1 MLILIMLRILQ
12 ILEVNQPL
20 VLARV
25 KHKRHRVKDLS
36 LYAGKNLEISS
47 TLSSTQSADGNFAR
61 TMLDQLASV
70 KVTGEGGR
78 LNLHSDDLTIK
89 SGNNESQ
96 AWVRSQVG
104 SLDSRT
110 TIESGGDANIIGSQT
125 KGKSVSKTR

>member
-36 LYAGKNLEISS
+36 LYAGKTLAISS

-61 TMLDQLASV
+61 TVLDQLASV

-89 SGNNESQ
+89 
-96 AWVRSQVG
+96 
-104 SLDSRT
+104 
-110 TIESGGDANIIGSQT
+110 
-125 KGKSVSKTR
+125 

>member
-1 MLILIMLRILQ
+1 M
-12 ILEVNQPL
+12 
-20 VLARV
+20 LARV

-61 TMLDQLASV
+61 TVLDQLASV

-89 SGNNESQ
+89 SGNDESQ

-110 TIESGGDANIIGSQT
+110 TIKSGGDANIIGSQT
-125 KGKSVSKTR
+125 KGKSVSKIR